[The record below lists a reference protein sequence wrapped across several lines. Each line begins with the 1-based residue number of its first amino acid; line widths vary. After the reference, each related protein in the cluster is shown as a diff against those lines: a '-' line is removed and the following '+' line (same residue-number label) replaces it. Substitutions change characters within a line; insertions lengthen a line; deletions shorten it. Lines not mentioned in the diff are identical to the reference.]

1 MKKTLKMMWGLV
13 LFLACASVQA
23 AKGPTIDSVEN
34 KDNDLVYVTATKGD
48 FNISYYLMGTSISNA
63 IKYVSS
69 STNAYLSM
77 PNGTFTVWAVDTNGN
92 TSTGY
97 TFTKESGSCNMTGV
111 SNATGTGTID
121 MCGIMSSTGLYS
133 NLTENVDLVTCA
145 SGYYLHTIQTE
156 PISTTCR
163 LSSLD
168 FTPYGLQKRLCK
180 NTYNYRCVKNNNN
193 NVINASSYLAS
204 LTLSTGAY
212 TSSFDPDKYDISFA
226 NGVKFA
232 RDKFEYEANVP
243 SSTSIITV
251 FGKLLDEDASFVDG
265 YEPRTVYL
273 NYGEN
278 TVQVKVKGFVNKTEM
293 VSTYTIKVNRA
304 KPSGTG
310 GSTSNKSNVN
320 TLSDISISSGTLSP
334 KFNSNTNVY
343 NVEVEN
349 DVDILTVGATLSDSK
364 ANFVGSY
371 GPRNVHLNEGENNV
385 YLKVRSEAG
394 SVRVYRLIVTRK
406 KATNVEPEPTPD
418 PTPTPDPEPE
428 PTPDKSQALLS
439 SLKLSEGRIDFESN
453 VFDYNVSVPNDVTN
467 VIATVELQNETD
479 KVEIKGGE
487 SLEVGANELTV
498 TVTSSDNTVTN
509 VYTIYI
515 IRKEGDVGDN
525 SLLKSLVISG
535 HAINFNPNINE
546 YNITIKKNETDVGIE
561 CVPED
566 TNASITIEGNANLT
580 TGSQIKIR
588 VTAENG
594 NYTDYLVNVTGYQKK
609 SNIIGTIFIV
619 LLVILAVAYAI
630 LRALGYKIY
639 FNLQGIK
646 NFFSNLFNSIFTRK

>member
-1 MKKTLKMMWGLV
+1 MKKTFKMLWGLV
-13 LFLACASVQA
+13 LFLLCLEVEA

-34 KDNDLVYVTATKGD
+34 KDNDLIYVQATKGD

-77 PNGTFTVWAVDTNGN
+77 PNGTYTIWAVDTNGN
-92 TSTGY
+92 TSAGY
-97 TFTKESGSCNMTGV
+97 TITKDDGSCNMDGLSNVTG
-111 SNATGTGTID
+111 SGTID

-133 NLTENVDLVTCA
+133 NLTEGKTLVTCA
-145 SGYYLHTIQTE
+145 PGYYLHTIQTE

-180 NTYNYRCVKNNNN
+180 NTYNYRCEKNTGNI
-193 NVINASSYLAS
+193 VLNASSYLNS
-204 LTLSTGAY
+204 LSLSRGSISPAFDKTKFDY
-212 TSSFDPDKYDISFA
+212 TATVS
-226 NGVKFA
+226 
-232 RDKFEYEANVP
+232 
-243 SSTSIITV
+243 SSTSVVTV
-251 FGKLLDEDASFVDG
+251 YASLLDSDASFVDG
-265 YEPRTVYL
+265 YEPRTVNL

-278 TVQVKVKGFVNKTEM
+278 TIQIKVKGFALQEATE
-293 VSTYTIKVNRA
+293 STYTIKITRT
-304 KPSGTG
+304 KSSGTG
-310 GSTSNKSNVN
+310 GATVSKSSVN
-320 TLSDISISSGTLSP
+320 TLSNITLSNGTLSP

-349 DVDILTVGATLSDSK
+349 NVDVLTVGATLTDNKSS
-364 ANFVGSY
+364 FVNSY

-385 YLKVRSEAG
+385 YLKVKSEAG
-394 SVRVYRLIVTRK
+394 SVRVYRLIITRK
-406 KATNVEPEPTPD
+406 KANNVEPEPTP
-418 PTPTPDPEPE
+418 TPTPDPTPA
-428 PTPDKSQALLS
+428 PTPEVSKALLS
-439 SLKLSEGRIDFESN
+439 SLKLSEGKIDFESN
-453 VFDYNVSVPNDVTN
+453 VFDYNVTVGYDVTN
-467 VIATVELQNETD
+467 VVATVELENDTD
-479 KVEIKGGE
+479 TVDIKGGE
-487 SLEVGANELTV
+487 SLEVGANELTI
-498 TVTSSDNTVTN
+498 TVTSSDGSVSN

-515 IRKEGDVGDN
+515 IKKEADTDISGN
-525 SLLKSLVISG
+525 SLLKSLVING
-535 HAINFNPNINE
+535 HAINFDPNVNE

-561 CVPED
+561 CVPD
-566 TNASITIEGNANLT
+566 DSNASVTIEGNANLT

-594 NYTDYLVNVTGYQKK
+594 NYTDYLINVTGYQKK

-619 LLVILAVAYAI
+619 LLVILAIAYAI

-646 NFFSNLFNSIFTRK
+646 NFFSNLFNGIFTRK

>member
-1 MKKTLKMMWGLV
+1 MKKTFKMLWGLV
-13 LFLACASVQA
+13 LFLLCVEVEA

-34 KDNDLVYVTATKGD
+34 KDNDLIYVQATKGD

-77 PNGTFTVWAVDTNGN
+77 PNGTYTIWAVDTNGN
-92 TSTGY
+92 TSAGY
-97 TFTKESGSCNMTGV
+97 TITKDDGSCNMDGLSNVTG
-111 SNATGTGTID
+111 SGTID

-133 NLTENVDLVTCA
+133 NLTEGKTLVTCA
-145 SGYYLHTIQTE
+145 PGYYLHTIQTE

-180 NTYNYRCVKNNNN
+180 NTYNYRCEKNTGNI
-193 NVINASSYLAS
+193 VLNASSYLNS
-204 LTLSTGAY
+204 LSLSRGSISPAFDKTKFDY
-212 TSSFDPDKYDISFA
+212 TATVS
-226 NGVKFA
+226 
-232 RDKFEYEANVP
+232 
-243 SSTSIITV
+243 SSTSVVTV
-251 FGKLLDEDASFVDG
+251 YASLLDSDASFVDG
-265 YEPRTVYL
+265 YEPRTVNL

-278 TVQVKVKGFVNKTEM
+278 TIQIKVKGFALQEATE
-293 VSTYTIKVNRA
+293 STYTIKITRT
-304 KPSGTG
+304 KSSGTG
-310 GSTSNKSNVN
+310 GATVSKSSVN
-320 TLSDISISSGTLSP
+320 TLSNITLSNGSLSP

-349 DVDILTVGATLSDSK
+349 DVDVLTVGATLTDNKSS
-364 ANFVGSY
+364 FVNSY

-385 YLKVRSEAG
+385 YLKVKSEAG
-394 SVRVYRLIVTRK
+394 SVRVYRLIITRK
-406 KATNVEPEPTPD
+406 KANNVEPEPTP
-418 PTPTPDPEPE
+418 TPTPDPTPE
-428 PTPDKSQALLS
+428 PTPEVSKALLS
-439 SLKLSEGRIDFESN
+439 SLKLSEGKIDFESN
-453 VFDYNVSVPNDVTN
+453 VFDYNVTVGYDITN
-467 VIATVELQNETD
+467 VVATVELENDTD
-479 KVEIKGGE
+479 TVDIKGGE
-487 SLEVGANELTV
+487 SLEVGANELTI
-498 TVTSSDNTVTN
+498 TVTSSDGSVSN

-515 IRKEGDVGDN
+515 IKKEADTDISGN
-525 SLLKSLVISG
+525 SLLKSLVING
-535 HAINFNPNINE
+535 HAINFDPNVNE

-561 CVPED
+561 CVPD
-566 TNASITIEGNANLT
+566 DSNASVTIEGNANLT

-594 NYTDYLVNVTGYQKK
+594 NYTDYLINVTGYQKK

-619 LLVILAVAYAI
+619 LLVILAIAYAI

-646 NFFSNLFNSIFTRK
+646 NFFSNLFNGIFTRK

>member
-1 MKKTLKMMWGLV
+1 MVSLNYEQGRNCKMKKTFKMLWGLV
-13 LFLACASVQA
+13 LFLLCVEVEA

-34 KDNDLVYVTATKGD
+34 KDNDLIYVQATKGD
-48 FNISYYLMGTSISNA
+48 YNISYYLMGTSISNA

-77 PNGTFTVWAVDTNGN
+77 PNGTYTIWTVDTNGN
-92 TSTGY
+92 TSAGY
-97 TFTKESGSCNMTGV
+97 TITKDDGSCKMDGLSNVTG
-111 SNATGTGTID
+111 SGTID

-133 NLTENVDLVTCA
+133 NLTEGKTLVTCA
-145 SGYYLHTIQTE
+145 PGYYLHTIQTE

-180 NTYNYRCVKNNNN
+180 NTYNYRCEKNTGNT
-193 NVINASSYLAS
+193 VLNASSYLNS
-204 LTLSTGAY
+204 LSLSRGSISPAFDKTKFDY
-212 TSSFDPDKYDISFA
+212 TATVS
-226 NGVKFA
+226 
-232 RDKFEYEANVP
+232 
-243 SSTSIITV
+243 SSTSVVTV
-251 FGKLLDEDASFVDG
+251 YASLLDSDASFVDG
-265 YEPRTVYL
+265 YEPRTVNL

-278 TVQVKVKGFVNKTEM
+278 TIQIKVKGFALQEATE
-293 VSTYTIKVNRA
+293 STYTIKITRT

-310 GSTSNKSNVN
+310 GATVSKSSVN
-320 TLSDISISSGTLSP
+320 TLSNITLSNGTLSP

-349 DVDILTVGATLSDSK
+349 DVDVLTVGATLTDNKSS
-364 ANFVGSY
+364 FVNSY
-371 GPRNVHLNEGENNV
+371 GPRNVHLNEGENNI
-385 YLKVRSEAG
+385 YLKVKSEAG
-394 SVRVYRLIVTRK
+394 SVRVYRLIITRK
-406 KATNVEPEPTPD
+406 KANNVEPAPEPTPTPD
-418 PTPTPDPEPE
+418 PTPE
-428 PTPDKSQALLS
+428 PTPEVSKALLS
-439 SLKLSEGRIDFESN
+439 SLKLSEGKIDFESN
-453 VFDYNVSVPNDVTN
+453 VFDYNVTVGYDVTN
-467 VIATVELQNETD
+467 VVATVELENDTD
-479 KVEIKGGE
+479 TVDIKGGE
-487 SLEVGANELTV
+487 SLEVGANELTI
-498 TVTSSDNTVTN
+498 TVTSSDGSVSN

-515 IRKEGDVGDN
+515 IKKEADTDISGN

-535 HAINFNPNINE
+535 HAINFDANVNE

-561 CVPED
+561 CVPD
-566 TNASITIEGNANLT
+566 DSNASVTIEGNANLT

-594 NYTDYLVNVTGYQKK
+594 NYTDYLINVTGYQKK

-619 LLVILAVAYAI
+619 LLVILAIAYAI

-646 NFFSNLFNSIFTRK
+646 NFFSNLFNGIFTRK

>member
-1 MKKTLKMMWGLV
+1 MKKTFKMLWGLV
-13 LFLACASVQA
+13 LFLLCVEVEA

-34 KDNDLVYVTATKGD
+34 KDNDLIYVQATKGD

-77 PNGTFTVWAVDTNGN
+77 PNGTYTIWAVDTNGN
-92 TSTGY
+92 TSAGY
-97 TFTKESGSCNMTGV
+97 TITKDDGSCNMDGLSNVTG
-111 SNATGTGTID
+111 SGTID

-133 NLTENVDLVTCA
+133 NLTEGKTLVTCA
-145 SGYYLHTIQTE
+145 PGYYLHTIQTE

-180 NTYNYRCVKNNNN
+180 NTYNYRCEKNTGNI
-193 NVINASSYLAS
+193 VLNASSYLNS
-204 LTLSTGAY
+204 LSLSRGSISPAFDKTKFDY
-212 TSSFDPDKYDISFA
+212 TATVS
-226 NGVKFA
+226 
-232 RDKFEYEANVP
+232 
-243 SSTSIITV
+243 SSTSVVTV
-251 FGKLLDEDASFVDG
+251 YASLLDSDASFVDG
-265 YEPRTVYL
+265 YEPRTVNL

-278 TVQVKVKGFVNKTEM
+278 TIQIKVKGFVLQEATE
-293 VSTYTIKVNRA
+293 STYTIKITRT

-310 GSTSNKSNVN
+310 GATVSKSSVN
-320 TLSDISISSGTLSP
+320 TLSNITLSNGTLSP

-349 DVDILTVGATLSDSK
+349 DVDVLTVGATLTDNKSS
-364 ANFVGSY
+364 FVNSY
-371 GPRNVHLNEGENNV
+371 GPRNVHLNEGENNI
-385 YLKVRSEAG
+385 YLKVKSEAG
-394 SVRVYRLIVTRK
+394 SVRVYRLIITRK
-406 KATNVEPEPTPD
+406 KANNVEPEPTP
-418 PTPTPDPEPE
+418 TPTPDPTPE
-428 PTPDKSQALLS
+428 PTPEVSKALLS
-439 SLKLSEGRIDFESN
+439 SLKLSEGKIDFESN
-453 VFDYNVSVPNDVTN
+453 VFDYNVTVGYDVTN
-467 VIATVELQNETD
+467 VVATVELENDTD
-479 KVEIKGGE
+479 TVDIKGGE
-487 SLEVGANELTV
+487 SLEVGANELTI
-498 TVTSSDNTVTN
+498 TVTSSDGSVSN

-515 IRKEGDVGDN
+515 IKKEADTDISGN
-525 SLLKSLVISG
+525 SLLKSLVING
-535 HAINFNPNINE
+535 HAINFDPNVNE

-561 CVPED
+561 CVPD
-566 TNASITIEGNANLT
+566 DSNASVTIEGNANLT

-594 NYTDYLVNVTGYQKK
+594 NYTDYLINVTGYQKK

-619 LLVILAVAYAI
+619 LLVILAIAYAI

-646 NFFSNLFNSIFTRK
+646 NFFSNLFNGIFTRK

>member
-1 MKKTLKMMWGLV
+1 MKKTFKMLWGLV
-13 LFLACASVQA
+13 LFLLCVEVEA

-34 KDNDLVYVTATKGD
+34 KDNDLIYVQATKGD

-77 PNGTFTVWAVDTNGN
+77 PNGTYTIWAVDTNGN
-92 TSTGY
+92 TSAGY
-97 TFTKESGSCNMTGV
+97 TITKDDGSCNMDGLSNVTG
-111 SNATGTGTID
+111 SGTID

-133 NLTENVDLVTCA
+133 NLTEGKTLVTCA
-145 SGYYLHTIQTE
+145 PGYYLHTIQTE

-180 NTYNYRCVKNNNN
+180 NTYNYRCEKNTGNI
-193 NVINASSYLAS
+193 VLNASSYLNS
-204 LTLSTGAY
+204 LSLSRGSISPAFDKTKFDY
-212 TSSFDPDKYDISFA
+212 TATVS
-226 NGVKFA
+226 
-232 RDKFEYEANVP
+232 
-243 SSTSIITV
+243 SSTSVVTV
-251 FGKLLDEDASFVDG
+251 YASLLDSDASFVDG
-265 YEPRTVYL
+265 YEPRTVNL

-278 TVQVKVKGFVNKTEM
+278 TIQIKVKGFALQEATE
-293 VSTYTIKVNRA
+293 STYTIKITRT
-304 KPSGTG
+304 KSSGTG
-310 GSTSNKSNVN
+310 GATVSKSSVN
-320 TLSDISISSGTLSP
+320 TLSNITLSNGTLSP

-349 DVDILTVGATLSDSK
+349 NVDVLTVGATLTDNKSS
-364 ANFVGSY
+364 FVNSY

-385 YLKVRSEAG
+385 YLKVKSEAG
-394 SVRVYRLIVTRK
+394 SVRVYRLIITRK
-406 KATNVEPEPTPD
+406 KANNVEPAPEPNPTPD
-418 PTPTPDPEPE
+418 PTPE
-428 PTPDKSQALLS
+428 PTPEVSKALLS
-439 SLKLSEGRIDFESN
+439 SLKLSEGKIDFESN
-453 VFDYNVSVPNDVTN
+453 VFDYNVTVGYDVTN
-467 VIATVELQNETD
+467 VVATVELENDTD
-479 KVEIKGGE
+479 TVDIKGGE
-487 SLEVGANELTV
+487 SLEVGANELTI
-498 TVTSSDNTVTN
+498 TVTSSDGSVSN

-515 IRKEGDVGDN
+515 IKKEADTDISGN
-525 SLLKSLVISG
+525 SLLKSLVING
-535 HAINFNPNINE
+535 HAINFDPNVNE

-561 CVPED
+561 CVPD
-566 TNASITIEGNANLT
+566 DSNASVTIEGNANLT

-594 NYTDYLVNVTGYQKK
+594 NYTDYLINVTGYQKK

-619 LLVILAVAYAI
+619 LLVILAIAYAI

-646 NFFSNLFNSIFTRK
+646 NFFSNLFNGIFTRK

>member
-1 MKKTLKMMWGLV
+1 MVSLNYEQGSNCKMKKTFKMLWGLV
-13 LFLACASVQA
+13 LFLLCVEVEA

-34 KDNDLVYVTATKGD
+34 KDNDLIYVQATKGD

-77 PNGTFTVWAVDTNGN
+77 PNGTYTIWAVDTNGN
-92 TSTGY
+92 TSAGY
-97 TFTKESGSCNMTGV
+97 TITKDDGSCNMDGLSNVTG
-111 SNATGTGTID
+111 SGTID

-133 NLTENVDLVTCA
+133 NLTEGKTLVTCA
-145 SGYYLHTIQTE
+145 PGYYLHTIQTE

-180 NTYNYRCVKNNNN
+180 NTYNYRCEKNTGNI
-193 NVINASSYLAS
+193 VLNASSYLNS
-204 LTLSTGAY
+204 LSLSRGSISPAFDKTKFDY
-212 TSSFDPDKYDISFA
+212 TATVS
-226 NGVKFA
+226 
-232 RDKFEYEANVP
+232 
-243 SSTSIITV
+243 SSTSVVTV
-251 FGKLLDEDASFVDG
+251 YASLLDSDASFVDG
-265 YEPRTVYL
+265 YEPRTVNL

-278 TVQVKVKGFVNKTEM
+278 TIQIKVKGFVLQEATE
-293 VSTYTIKVNRA
+293 STYTIKITRT

-310 GSTSNKSNVN
+310 GATVSKSSVN
-320 TLSDISISSGTLSP
+320 TLSNITLSNGTLSP

-349 DVDILTVGATLSDSK
+349 DVDVLTVGATLTDNKSS
-364 ANFVGSY
+364 FVNSY

-385 YLKVRSEAG
+385 YLKVKSEAG
-394 SVRVYRLIVTRK
+394 SVRVYRLIITRK
-406 KATNVEPEPTPD
+406 KANNVEPAPEPNPTPD
-418 PTPTPDPEPE
+418 PTPE
-428 PTPDKSQALLS
+428 PTPEVSKALLS
-439 SLKLSEGRIDFESN
+439 SLKLSEGKIDFESN
-453 VFDYNVSVPNDVTN
+453 VFDYNVTVGYDVTN
-467 VIATVELQNETD
+467 VVATVELENDTD
-479 KVEIKGGE
+479 TVDIKGGE
-487 SLEVGANELTV
+487 SLEVGANELTI
-498 TVTSSDNTVTN
+498 TVTSSDGSVSN

-515 IRKEGDVGDN
+515 IKKEADTDISGN
-525 SLLKSLVISG
+525 SLLKSLVING
-535 HAINFNPNINE
+535 HAINFDPNVNE

-561 CVPED
+561 CVPD
-566 TNASITIEGNANLT
+566 DSNASVTIEGNANLT

-594 NYTDYLVNVTGYQKK
+594 NYTDYLINVTGYQKK

-646 NFFSNLFNSIFTRK
+646 NFFSNLFNGIFTRK

>member
-1 MKKTLKMMWGLV
+1 MKKTFKMLWGLV
-13 LFLACASVQA
+13 LFLLCVEVEA

-34 KDNDLVYVTATKGD
+34 KDNDLIYVQATKGD

-77 PNGTFTVWAVDTNGN
+77 PNGTYTIWAVDTNGN
-92 TSTGY
+92 TSAGY
-97 TFTKESGSCNMTGV
+97 TITKDDGSCNMDGLSNVTG
-111 SNATGTGTID
+111 SGTID

-133 NLTENVDLVTCA
+133 NLTEGKTLVTCA
-145 SGYYLHTIQTE
+145 PGYYLHTIQTE

-180 NTYNYRCVKNNNN
+180 NTYNYRCEKNTGNI
-193 NVINASSYLAS
+193 VLNASSYLNS
-204 LTLSTGAY
+204 LSLSRGSISPAFDKTKFDY
-212 TSSFDPDKYDISFA
+212 TATVS
-226 NGVKFA
+226 
-232 RDKFEYEANVP
+232 
-243 SSTSIITV
+243 SSTSVVTV
-251 FGKLLDEDASFVDG
+251 YASLLDSDASFVDG
-265 YEPRTVYL
+265 YEPRTVNL

-278 TVQVKVKGFVNKTEM
+278 TIQIKVKGFALQEATE
-293 VSTYTIKVNRA
+293 STYTIKITRT
-304 KPSGTG
+304 KSSGTG
-310 GSTSNKSNVN
+310 GATVSKSSVN
-320 TLSDISISSGTLSP
+320 TLSNITLSNGTLSP

-349 DVDILTVGATLSDSK
+349 DIDVLTVGATLTDNKSS
-364 ANFVGSY
+364 FVNSY

-385 YLKVRSEAG
+385 YLKVKSEAG
-394 SVRVYRLIVTRK
+394 SVRVYRLIITRK
-406 KATNVEPEPTPD
+406 KANNVEPEPTP
-418 PTPTPDPEPE
+418 TPTPDPTPE
-428 PTPDKSQALLS
+428 PTPEVSKALLS
-439 SLKLSEGRIDFESN
+439 SLKLSEGKIDFESN
-453 VFDYNVSVPNDVTN
+453 VFDYNVTVGYDVTN
-467 VIATVELQNETD
+467 VVATVELENDTD
-479 KVEIKGGE
+479 TVDIKGGE
-487 SLEVGANELTV
+487 SLEVGANELTI
-498 TVTSSDNTVTN
+498 TVTSSDGSVSN

-515 IRKEGDVGDN
+515 IKKEADTDISGN
-525 SLLKSLVISG
+525 SLLKSLVING
-535 HAINFNPNINE
+535 HAINFDPNVNE

-561 CVPED
+561 CVPD
-566 TNASITIEGNANLT
+566 DSNASVTIEGNANLT

-594 NYTDYLVNVTGYQKK
+594 NYTDYLINVTGYQKK

-619 LLVILAVAYAI
+619 LLVILAIAYAI

-646 NFFSNLFNSIFTRK
+646 NFFSNLFNGIFTRK

>member
-1 MKKTLKMMWGLV
+1 MKKTFKMLWGLV
-13 LFLACASVQA
+13 LFLLCVEVEA

-34 KDNDLVYVTATKGD
+34 KDNDLIYVQATKGD

-77 PNGTFTVWAVDTNGN
+77 PNGTYTIWAVDTNGN
-92 TSTGY
+92 TSAGY
-97 TFTKESGSCNMTGV
+97 TITKDDGSCNMDGLSNVTG
-111 SNATGTGTID
+111 SGTID

-133 NLTENVDLVTCA
+133 NLTEGKTLVTCA
-145 SGYYLHTIQTE
+145 PGYYLHTIQTE

-180 NTYNYRCVKNNNN
+180 NTYNYRCEKNTGNI
-193 NVINASSYLAS
+193 VLNASSYLNS
-204 LTLSTGAY
+204 LSLSRGSISPAFDKTKFDY
-212 TSSFDPDKYDISFA
+212 TATVS
-226 NGVKFA
+226 
-232 RDKFEYEANVP
+232 
-243 SSTSIITV
+243 SSTSVVTV
-251 FGKLLDEDASFVDG
+251 YASLLDSDASFVDG
-265 YEPRTVYL
+265 YEPRTVNL

-278 TVQVKVKGFVNKTEM
+278 TIQIKVKGFALQEATE
-293 VSTYTIKVNRA
+293 STYTIKITRT
-304 KPSGTG
+304 KSSGTG
-310 GSTSNKSNVN
+310 GATVSKSSVN
-320 TLSDISISSGTLSP
+320 TLSNITLSNGSLSP

-349 DVDILTVGATLSDSK
+349 DVDVLTVGATLTDNKSS
-364 ANFVGSY
+364 FVNSY

-385 YLKVRSEAG
+385 YLKVKSEAG
-394 SVRVYRLIVTRK
+394 SVRVYRLIITRK
-406 KATNVEPEPTPD
+406 KANNVEPEPTPT
-418 PTPTPDPEPE
+418 PTPTPDPTPE
-428 PTPDKSQALLS
+428 PTPEVSKALLS
-439 SLKLSEGRIDFESN
+439 SLKLSEGKIDFESN
-453 VFDYNVSVPNDVTN
+453 VFDYNVTVGYDVTN
-467 VIATVELQNETD
+467 VVATVELENDTD
-479 KVEIKGGE
+479 TVDIKGGE
-487 SLEVGANELTV
+487 SLEVGANELTI
-498 TVTSSDNTVTN
+498 TVTSSDGSVSN

-515 IRKEGDVGDN
+515 IKKEADTDISGN
-525 SLLKSLVISG
+525 SLLKSLVING
-535 HAINFNPNINE
+535 HAINFDPNVNE

-561 CVPED
+561 CVPD
-566 TNASITIEGNANLT
+566 DSNASVTIEGNANLT

-588 VTAENG
+588 VTAVNG
-594 NYTDYLVNVTGYQKK
+594 NYTDYLINVTGYQKK

-646 NFFSNLFNSIFTRK
+646 NFFSNLFNGIFTRK

>member
-1 MKKTLKMMWGLV
+1 MKKTFKMLWGLV
-13 LFLACASVQA
+13 LFLLCLEVEA

-34 KDNDLVYVTATKGD
+34 KDNDLIYVQATKGD

-77 PNGTFTVWAVDTNGN
+77 PNGTYTIWAVDTNGN
-92 TSTGY
+92 TSAGY
-97 TFTKESGSCNMTGV
+97 TITKDDGSCNMDGLSNVTG
-111 SNATGTGTID
+111 SGTID

-133 NLTENVDLVTCA
+133 NLTEGKTLVTCA
-145 SGYYLHTIQTE
+145 PGYYLHTIQTE

-180 NTYNYRCVKNNNN
+180 NTYNYRCEKNTGNI
-193 NVINASSYLAS
+193 VLNASSYLNS
-204 LTLSTGAY
+204 LSLSRGSISPAFDKTKFDY
-212 TSSFDPDKYDISFA
+212 TATVS
-226 NGVKFA
+226 
-232 RDKFEYEANVP
+232 
-243 SSTSIITV
+243 SSTSVVTV
-251 FGKLLDEDASFVDG
+251 YASLLDSDASFVDG
-265 YEPRTVYL
+265 YEPRTVNL

-278 TVQVKVKGFVNKTEM
+278 TIQIKVKGFALQEATE
-293 VSTYTIKVNRA
+293 STYTIKITRT
-304 KPSGTG
+304 KSSGTG
-310 GSTSNKSNVN
+310 GATVSKSSVN
-320 TLSDISISSGTLSP
+320 TLSNITLSNGTLSP

-349 DVDILTVGATLSDSK
+349 DVDVLTVGATLTDNKS
-364 ANFVGSY
+364 NFVNSY
-371 GPRNVHLNEGENNV
+371 GPRNVHLNEGENNI
-385 YLKVRSEAG
+385 YLKVKSEAG

-406 KATNVEPEPTPD
+406 KANNVEPEPTP
-418 PTPTPDPEPE
+418 TPTPDPTPE
-428 PTPDKSQALLS
+428 PTPEVSKALLS
-439 SLKLSEGRIDFESN
+439 SLKLSEGKIDFESN
-453 VFDYNVSVPNDVTN
+453 VFDYNVTVGYDVTN
-467 VIATVELQNETD
+467 VVATVELENDTD
-479 KVEIKGGE
+479 TVDIKGGE
-487 SLEVGANELTV
+487 SLEVGANELTI
-498 TVTSSDNTVTN
+498 TVTSSDGSVSN

-515 IRKEGDVGDN
+515 IKKEADTDISGN
-525 SLLKSLVISG
+525 SLLKSLVING
-535 HAINFNPNINE
+535 HAINFDPNVNE

-561 CVPED
+561 CVPD
-566 TNASITIEGNANLT
+566 DSNASVTIEGNANLT

-594 NYTDYLVNVTGYQKK
+594 NYTDYLINVTGYQKK

-619 LLVILAVAYAI
+619 LLVILAIAYAI

-646 NFFSNLFNSIFTRK
+646 NFFSNLFNGIFTRK

>member
-1 MKKTLKMMWGLV
+1 MKKTFKMLWGLV
-13 LFLACASVQA
+13 LFLLCVEVEA

-34 KDNDLVYVTATKGD
+34 KDNDLIYVQATKGD
-48 FNISYYLMGTSISNA
+48 YNISYYLMGTSISNA

-77 PNGTFTVWAVDTNGN
+77 PNGTYTIWAVDTNGN
-92 TSTGY
+92 TSAGY
-97 TFTKESGSCNMTGV
+97 TITKDDGSCNMDGLSNVTG
-111 SNATGTGTID
+111 SGTID

-133 NLTENVDLVTCA
+133 NLTEGKTLVTCA
-145 SGYYLHTIQTE
+145 QGYYLHTIQTE

-180 NTYNYRCVKNNNN
+180 NTYNYRCEKNTGNT
-193 NVINASSYLAS
+193 VLNASSYLNS
-204 LTLSTGAY
+204 LSLSRGSISPAFDKTKFDY
-212 TSSFDPDKYDISFA
+212 TATVS
-226 NGVKFA
+226 
-232 RDKFEYEANVP
+232 
-243 SSTSIITV
+243 SSTSVVTV
-251 FGKLLDEDASFVDG
+251 YASLLDSDASFVDG
-265 YEPRTVYL
+265 YEPRTVNL

-278 TVQVKVKGFVNKTEM
+278 TIQIKVKGFALQEATE
-293 VSTYTIKVNRA
+293 STYTIKITRT

-310 GSTSNKSNVN
+310 GATVSKSSVN
-320 TLSDISISSGTLSP
+320 TLSNITLSNGTLSP

-349 DVDILTVGATLSDSK
+349 DVDVLTVGATLTDNKSS
-364 ANFVGSY
+364 FVNSY
-371 GPRNVHLNEGENNV
+371 GPRNVHLNEGENNI
-385 YLKVRSEAG
+385 YLKVKSEAG
-394 SVRVYRLIVTRK
+394 SVRVYRLIITRK
-406 KATNVEPEPTPD
+406 KANNVEPAPEPTPTPD
-418 PTPTPDPEPE
+418 PTPE
-428 PTPDKSQALLS
+428 PTPEVSKALLS
-439 SLKLSEGRIDFESN
+439 SLKLSEGKIDFESN
-453 VFDYNVSVPNDVTN
+453 VFDYNVTVGYDVTN
-467 VIATVELQNETD
+467 VVATVELENDTD
-479 KVEIKGGE
+479 TVDIKGGE
-487 SLEVGANELTV
+487 SLEVGANELTI
-498 TVTSSDNTVTN
+498 TVTSSDGSVSN

-515 IRKEGDVGDN
+515 IKKEADTDISGN

-535 HAINFNPNINE
+535 HAINFDANVNE

-561 CVPED
+561 CVPD
-566 TNASITIEGNANLT
+566 DSNASVTIEGNANLT

-594 NYTDYLVNVTGYQKK
+594 NYTDYLINVTGYQKK

-619 LLVILAVAYAI
+619 LLVILAIAYAI

-646 NFFSNLFNSIFTRK
+646 NFFSNLFNGIFTRK

>member
-1 MKKTLKMMWGLV
+1 MKKTFKMLWGLV
-13 LFLACASVQA
+13 LFLLCVEVEA

-34 KDNDLVYVTATKGD
+34 KDNDLIYVQATKGD

-77 PNGTFTVWAVDTNGN
+77 PNGTYTIWAVDTNGN
-92 TSTGY
+92 TSAGY
-97 TFTKESGSCNMTGV
+97 TITKDDGSCNMDGLSNVTG
-111 SNATGTGTID
+111 SGTID

-133 NLTENVDLVTCA
+133 NLTEGKTLVTCA
-145 SGYYLHTIQTE
+145 PGYYLHTIQTE

-180 NTYNYRCVKNNNN
+180 NTYNYRCEKNTGNI
-193 NVINASSYLAS
+193 VLNASSYLNS
-204 LTLSTGAY
+204 LSLSRGSISPAFDKTKFDY
-212 TSSFDPDKYDISFA
+212 TATVS
-226 NGVKFA
+226 
-232 RDKFEYEANVP
+232 
-243 SSTSIITV
+243 SSTSVVTV
-251 FGKLLDEDASFVDG
+251 YASLLDSDASFVDG
-265 YEPRTVYL
+265 YEPRTVNL

-278 TVQVKVKGFVNKTEM
+278 TIQIKVKGFALQEATE
-293 VSTYTIKVNRA
+293 STYTIKITRT
-304 KPSGTG
+304 KSSGTG
-310 GSTSNKSNVN
+310 GATVSKSSVN
-320 TLSDISISSGTLSP
+320 TLSNITLSNGSLSP

-349 DVDILTVGATLSDSK
+349 DVDVLTVGATLTDNKSS
-364 ANFVGSY
+364 FVNSY

-385 YLKVRSEAG
+385 YLKVKSEAG
-394 SVRVYRLIVTRK
+394 SVRVYRLIITRK
-406 KATNVEPEPTPD
+406 KANNVEPEPTP
-418 PTPTPDPEPE
+418 TPTPDPTPE
-428 PTPDKSQALLS
+428 PTPEVSKALLS
-439 SLKLSEGRIDFESN
+439 SLKLSEGKIDFESN
-453 VFDYNVSVPNDVTN
+453 VFDYNVTVGYDVTN
-467 VIATVELQNETD
+467 VVATVELENDTD
-479 KVEIKGGE
+479 TVDIKGGE
-487 SLEVGANELTV
+487 SLEVGANELTI
-498 TVTSSDNTVTN
+498 TVTSSDGSVSN

-515 IRKEGDVGDN
+515 IKKEADTDISGN
-525 SLLKSLVISG
+525 SLLKSLVING
-535 HAINFNPNINE
+535 HAINFDPNVNE

-561 CVPED
+561 CVPD
-566 TNASITIEGNANLT
+566 DSNASVTIEGNANLT

-594 NYTDYLVNVTGYQKK
+594 NYTDYLINVTGYQKK

-619 LLVILAVAYAI
+619 LLVILAIAYAI

-646 NFFSNLFNSIFTRK
+646 NFFSNLFNGIFTRK

>member
-1 MKKTLKMMWGLV
+1 MKKTFKMLWGLV
-13 LFLACASVQA
+13 LFLLCVEVEA

-34 KDNDLVYVTATKGD
+34 KDNDLIYVQATKGD
-48 FNISYYLMGTSISNA
+48 YNISYYLMGTSISNA

-77 PNGTFTVWAVDTNGN
+77 PNGTYTIWAVDTNGN
-92 TSTGY
+92 TSAGY
-97 TFTKESGSCNMTGV
+97 TITKDDGSCNMDGLSNVTG
-111 SNATGTGTID
+111 SGTID

-133 NLTENVDLVTCA
+133 NLTEGKTLVTCA
-145 SGYYLHTIQTE
+145 PGYYLHTIQTE

-180 NTYNYRCVKNNNN
+180 NTYNYRCEKNTGNT
-193 NVINASSYLAS
+193 VLNASSYLNS
-204 LTLSTGAY
+204 LSLSRGSISPAFDKTKFDY
-212 TSSFDPDKYDISFA
+212 TATVS
-226 NGVKFA
+226 
-232 RDKFEYEANVP
+232 
-243 SSTSIITV
+243 SSTSVVTV
-251 FGKLLDEDASFVDG
+251 YASLLDSDASFVDG
-265 YEPRTVYL
+265 YEPRTVNL

-278 TVQVKVKGFVNKTEM
+278 TIQIKVKGFALQEATE
-293 VSTYTIKVNRA
+293 STYTIKITRT

-310 GSTSNKSNVN
+310 GATVSKSSVN
-320 TLSDISISSGTLSP
+320 TLSNITLSNGNLSP

-349 DVDILTVGATLSDSK
+349 DFDVLTVGATLTDNKSS
-364 ANFVGSY
+364 FVNSY
-371 GPRNVHLNEGENNV
+371 GPRNVHLNEGENNI
-385 YLKVRSEAG
+385 YLKVKSEAG
-394 SVRVYRLIVTRK
+394 SVRVYRLIITRK
-406 KATNVEPEPTPD
+406 KANNVEPAPEPTPTPD
-418 PTPTPDPEPE
+418 PTPE
-428 PTPDKSQALLS
+428 PTPEVSKALLS
-439 SLKLSEGRIDFESN
+439 SLKLSEGKIDFESN
-453 VFDYNVSVPNDVTN
+453 VFDYNVTVGYDVTN
-467 VIATVELQNETD
+467 VVATVELENDTD
-479 KVEIKGGE
+479 TVDIKGGE
-487 SLEVGANELTV
+487 SLEVGANELTI
-498 TVTSSDNTVTN
+498 TVTSSDGSVSN

-515 IRKEGDVGDN
+515 IKKEADTDISGN

-535 HAINFNPNINE
+535 HAINFDANVNE

-561 CVPED
+561 CVPD
-566 TNASITIEGNANLT
+566 DSNASVTIEGNANLT

-594 NYTDYLVNVTGYQKK
+594 NYTDYLINVTGYQKK

-619 LLVILAVAYAI
+619 LLVILAIAYAI

-646 NFFSNLFNSIFTRK
+646 NFFSNLFNGIFTRK

>member
-1 MKKTLKMMWGLV
+1 MKKTFKMLWGLV
-13 LFLACASVQA
+13 LFLLCVEVED

-34 KDNDLVYVTATKGD
+34 KDNDLIYVQATKGD
-48 FNISYYLMGTSISNA
+48 YNISYYLMGTSISNA

-77 PNGTFTVWAVDTNGN
+77 PNGTYTIWSVDTNGN
-92 TSTGY
+92 TSAGY
-97 TFTKESGSCNMTGV
+97 TITKDDGSCNMDGLSNVTG
-111 SNATGTGTID
+111 SGTID

-133 NLTENVDLVTCA
+133 NLTEGKTLVTCA
-145 SGYYLHTIQTE
+145 PGYYLHTIQTE

-180 NTYNYRCVKNNNN
+180 NTYNYRCEKNTGNT
-193 NVINASSYLAS
+193 VLNASSYLNS
-204 LTLSTGAY
+204 LSLSRGSISPAFDKTKFDY
-212 TSSFDPDKYDISFA
+212 TATVS
-226 NGVKFA
+226 
-232 RDKFEYEANVP
+232 
-243 SSTSIITV
+243 SSTSVVTV
-251 FGKLLDEDASFVDG
+251 YASLLDSDASFVDG
-265 YEPRTVYL
+265 YEPRTVNL

-278 TVQVKVKGFVNKTEM
+278 TIQIKVKGFALQEATE
-293 VSTYTIKVNRA
+293 STYTIKITRT

-310 GSTSNKSNVN
+310 GATVSKSSVN
-320 TLSDISISSGTLSP
+320 TLSNITLSNGTLSP

-349 DVDILTVGATLSDSK
+349 DVDVLTVGATLTDNKSS
-364 ANFVGSY
+364 FVNSY
-371 GPRNVHLNEGENNV
+371 GPRNVHLNEGENNI
-385 YLKVRSEAG
+385 YLKVKSEAG
-394 SVRVYRLIVTRK
+394 SVRVYRLIITRK
-406 KATNVEPEPTPD
+406 KANNVEPAPEPTPTPD
-418 PTPTPDPEPE
+418 PTPE
-428 PTPDKSQALLS
+428 PTLEVSKALLS
-439 SLKLSEGRIDFESN
+439 SLKLSEGKIDFESN
-453 VFDYNVSVPNDVTN
+453 VFDYNVTVGYDVTN
-467 VIATVELQNETD
+467 VVATVELENDTD
-479 KVEIKGGE
+479 TVDIKGGE
-487 SLEVGANELTV
+487 SLEVGANELTI
-498 TVTSSDNTVTN
+498 TVTSSDGSVSN

-515 IRKEGDVGDN
+515 IKKEADTDISGN

-535 HAINFNPNINE
+535 HAINFDANVNE

-561 CVPED
+561 CVPD
-566 TNASITIEGNANLT
+566 DSNASVTIEGNANLT

-594 NYTDYLVNVTGYQKK
+594 NYTDYLINVTGYQKK

-619 LLVILAVAYAI
+619 LLVILAIAYAI

-646 NFFSNLFNSIFTRK
+646 NFFSNLFNGIFTRK

>member
-1 MKKTLKMMWGLV
+1 MKKTFKMLWGLV
-13 LFLACASVQA
+13 LFLLCVEVEA

-34 KDNDLVYVTATKGD
+34 KDNDLIYVQATKGD

-77 PNGTFTVWAVDTNGN
+77 PNGTYTIWAVDTNGN
-92 TSTGY
+92 TSAGY
-97 TFTKESGSCNMTGV
+97 TITKDDGSCNMDGLSNVTG
-111 SNATGTGTID
+111 SGTID

-133 NLTENVDLVTCA
+133 NLTEGKTLVTCA
-145 SGYYLHTIQTE
+145 PGYYLHTIQTE

-180 NTYNYRCVKNNNN
+180 NTYNYRCEKNTGNT
-193 NVINASSYLAS
+193 VLNASSYLNS
-204 LTLSTGAY
+204 LSLSRGSISPAFDKTKFDY
-212 TSSFDPDKYDISFA
+212 TATVS
-226 NGVKFA
+226 
-232 RDKFEYEANVP
+232 
-243 SSTSIITV
+243 SSTSVVTV
-251 FGKLLDEDASFVDG
+251 YASLLDSDASFVDG
-265 YEPRTVYL
+265 YEPRTVNL

-278 TVQVKVKGFVNKTEM
+278 TIQIKVKGFALQEATE
-293 VSTYTIKVNRA
+293 STYTIKITRT
-304 KPSGTG
+304 KSSGTG
-310 GSTSNKSNVN
+310 GATVSKSSVN
-320 TLSDISISSGTLSP
+320 TLSNITLSNGTLSP

-349 DVDILTVGATLSDSK
+349 DVDVLTVGATLTDNKSS
-364 ANFVGSY
+364 FVNSY

-385 YLKVRSEAG
+385 YLKVKSEAG
-394 SVRVYRLIVTRK
+394 SVRVYRLIITRK
-406 KATNVEPEPTPD
+406 KANNVEPAPEPNPTPD
-418 PTPTPDPEPE
+418 PTPE
-428 PTPDKSQALLS
+428 PTPEVSKALLS
-439 SLKLSEGRIDFESN
+439 SLKLSEGKIDFESN
-453 VFDYNVSVPNDVTN
+453 VFDYNVTVGYDVTN
-467 VIATVELQNETD
+467 VVATVELENDTD
-479 KVEIKGGE
+479 TVDIKGGE
-487 SLEVGANELTV
+487 SLEVGANELTI
-498 TVTSSDNTVTN
+498 TVTSSDGSVSN

-515 IRKEGDVGDN
+515 IKKEADTDISGN
-525 SLLKSLVISG
+525 SLLKSLVING
-535 HAINFNPNINE
+535 HAINFDPNVNE

-561 CVPED
+561 CVPD
-566 TNASITIEGNANLT
+566 DSNASVTIEGNANLT

-594 NYTDYLVNVTGYQKK
+594 NYTDYLINVTGYQKK

-619 LLVILAVAYAI
+619 LLVILAIAYAI

-646 NFFSNLFNSIFTRK
+646 NFFSNLFNGIFTRK

>member
-1 MKKTLKMMWGLV
+1 MKKTFKMLWGLV
-13 LFLACASVQA
+13 LFLLCVEVEA

-34 KDNDLVYVTATKGD
+34 KDNDLIYVQATKGD

-77 PNGTFTVWAVDTNGN
+77 PNGTYTIWAVDTNGN
-92 TSTGY
+92 TSAGY
-97 TFTKESGSCNMTGV
+97 TITKDDGSCNMDGLSNVTG
-111 SNATGTGTID
+111 SGTID

-133 NLTENVDLVTCA
+133 NLTEGKTLVTCA
-145 SGYYLHTIQTE
+145 PGYYLHTIQTE

-180 NTYNYRCVKNNNN
+180 NTYNYRCEKNTGNI
-193 NVINASSYLAS
+193 VLNASSYLNS
-204 LTLSTGAY
+204 LSLSRGSISPAFDKTKFDY
-212 TSSFDPDKYDISFA
+212 TATVS
-226 NGVKFA
+226 
-232 RDKFEYEANVP
+232 
-243 SSTSIITV
+243 SSTSVVTV
-251 FGKLLDEDASFVDG
+251 YASLLDSDASFVDG
-265 YEPRTVYL
+265 YEPRTVNL

-278 TVQVKVKGFVNKTEM
+278 TIQIKVKGFALQEATE
-293 VSTYTIKVNRA
+293 STYTIKITRT
-304 KPSGTG
+304 KSSGTG
-310 GSTSNKSNVN
+310 GATVSKSSVN
-320 TLSDISISSGTLSP
+320 TLSNITLSNGTLSP

-349 DVDILTVGATLSDSK
+349 DVDVLTVGATLTDNKSS
-364 ANFVGSY
+364 FVNSY
-371 GPRNVHLNEGENNV
+371 GPRNVHLNEGENNI
-385 YLKVRSEAG
+385 YLKVKSEAG
-394 SVRVYRLIVTRK
+394 SVRVYRLIITRK
-406 KATNVEPEPTPD
+406 KANNVEPEPTP
-418 PTPTPDPEPE
+418 TPTPDPTPE
-428 PTPDKSQALLS
+428 PTPEVSKALLS
-439 SLKLSEGRIDFESN
+439 SLKLSEGKIDFESN
-453 VFDYNVSVPNDVTN
+453 VFDYNVTVGYDVTN
-467 VIATVELQNETD
+467 VVATVELENDTD
-479 KVEIKGGE
+479 TVDIKGGE
-487 SLEVGANELTV
+487 SLEVGANELTI
-498 TVTSSDNTVTN
+498 TVTSSDGSVSN

-515 IRKEGDVGDN
+515 IKKEADTDISGN
-525 SLLKSLVISG
+525 SLLKSLVING
-535 HAINFNPNINE
+535 HAINFDPNVNE

-561 CVPED
+561 CVPD
-566 TNASITIEGNANLT
+566 DSNASVTIEGNANLT

-594 NYTDYLVNVTGYQKK
+594 NYTDYLINVTGYQKK

-646 NFFSNLFNSIFTRK
+646 NFFSNLFNGIFTRK

>member
-1 MKKTLKMMWGLV
+1 MKKTFKMLWGLV
-13 LFLACASVQA
+13 LFLLCVEVEA

-34 KDNDLVYVTATKGD
+34 KDNDLIYVQATKGD

-63 IKYVSS
+63 IKYVSN

-77 PNGTFTVWAVDTNGN
+77 PNGTYTIWAVDTNGN
-92 TSTGY
+92 TSAGY
-97 TFTKESGSCNMTGV
+97 TITKDDGSCNMDGLSNVTG
-111 SNATGTGTID
+111 SGTID

-133 NLTENVDLVTCA
+133 NLTEGKTLVTCA
-145 SGYYLHTIQTE
+145 PGYYLHTIQTE

-180 NTYNYRCVKNNNN
+180 NTYNYRCEKNTGNI
-193 NVINASSYLAS
+193 VLNASSYLNS
-204 LTLSTGAY
+204 LSLSRGSISPAFDKTKFDY
-212 TSSFDPDKYDISFA
+212 TATVS
-226 NGVKFA
+226 
-232 RDKFEYEANVP
+232 
-243 SSTSIITV
+243 SSTSVVTV
-251 FGKLLDEDASFVDG
+251 YASLLDSDASFVDG
-265 YEPRTVYL
+265 YEPRTVNL

-278 TVQVKVKGFVNKTEM
+278 TIQIKVKGFALQEATE
-293 VSTYTIKVNRA
+293 STYTIKITRT

-310 GSTSNKSNVN
+310 GATVSKSSVN
-320 TLSDISISSGTLSP
+320 TLSNITLSNGTLSP

-349 DVDILTVGATLSDSK
+349 DVDVLTVGATLTDNKSS
-364 ANFVGSY
+364 FVNSY

-385 YLKVRSEAG
+385 YLKVKSEAG
-394 SVRVYRLIVTRK
+394 SVRVYRLIITRK
-406 KATNVEPEPTPD
+406 KANNVEPEPTP
-418 PTPTPDPEPE
+418 TPTPDPTPA
-428 PTPDKSQALLS
+428 PTPEVSKALLS
-439 SLKLSEGRIDFESN
+439 SLKLSEGKIDFESN
-453 VFDYNVSVPNDVTN
+453 VFDYNVTVGYDVTN
-467 VIATVELQNETD
+467 VVATVELENDTD
-479 KVEIKGGE
+479 TVDIKGGE
-487 SLEVGANELTV
+487 SLEVGANELTI
-498 TVTSSDNTVTN
+498 TVTSSDGSVSN

-515 IRKEGDVGDN
+515 IKKEADTDISGN
-525 SLLKSLVISG
+525 SLLKSLVING
-535 HAINFNPNINE
+535 HAINFDPNVNE

-561 CVPED
+561 CVPD
-566 TNASITIEGNANLT
+566 DSNASVTIEGNANLT

-594 NYTDYLVNVTGYQKK
+594 NYTDYLINVTGYQKK

-619 LLVILAVAYAI
+619 LLVILAIAYAI

-646 NFFSNLFNSIFTRK
+646 NFFSNLFNGIFTRK

>member
-1 MKKTLKMMWGLV
+1 MKKTFKMLWGLV
-13 LFLACASVQA
+13 LFLLCVEVEA

-34 KDNDLVYVTATKGD
+34 KDNDLIYVQATKGD

-77 PNGTFTVWAVDTNGN
+77 PNGTYTIWAVDTNGN
-92 TSTGY
+92 TSAGY
-97 TFTKESGSCNMTGV
+97 TITKDDGSCNMDGLSNVTG
-111 SNATGTGTID
+111 SGTID

-133 NLTENVDLVTCA
+133 NLTEGKTLVTCA
-145 SGYYLHTIQTE
+145 PGYYLHTIQTE

-180 NTYNYRCVKNNNN
+180 NTYNYRCEKNTGNI
-193 NVINASSYLAS
+193 VLNASSYLNS
-204 LTLSTGAY
+204 LSLSRGSISPAFDKTKFDY
-212 TSSFDPDKYDISFA
+212 TATVS
-226 NGVKFA
+226 
-232 RDKFEYEANVP
+232 
-243 SSTSIITV
+243 SSTSVVTV
-251 FGKLLDEDASFVDG
+251 YASLLDSDASFVDG
-265 YEPRTVYL
+265 YEPRTVNL

-278 TVQVKVKGFVNKTEM
+278 TIQIKVKGFVLQEATE
-293 VSTYTIKVNRA
+293 STYTIKITRT

-310 GSTSNKSNVN
+310 GATVSKSSVN
-320 TLSDISISSGTLSP
+320 TLNNITLSNGTLSP

-349 DVDILTVGATLSDSK
+349 DVDVLTVGATLTDNKS
-364 ANFVGSY
+364 NFVNSY
-371 GPRNVHLNEGENNV
+371 GPRNVHLNEGENNI
-385 YLKVRSEAG
+385 YLKVKSEAG
-394 SVRVYRLIVTRK
+394 SVRVYRLIITRK
-406 KATNVEPEPTPD
+406 KANNVEPEPTP
-418 PTPTPDPEPE
+418 TPTPDPTPE
-428 PTPDKSQALLS
+428 PTPEVSKALLS
-439 SLKLSEGRIDFESN
+439 SLKLSEGKIDFESN
-453 VFDYNVSVPNDVTN
+453 VFDYNVTVGYDVTN
-467 VIATVELQNETD
+467 VVATVELENDTD
-479 KVEIKGGE
+479 TVDIKGGE
-487 SLEVGANELTV
+487 SLEVGANELTI
-498 TVTSSDNTVTN
+498 TVTSSDGSVSN

-515 IRKEGDVGDN
+515 IKKEADTDISGN
-525 SLLKSLVISG
+525 SLLKSLVING
-535 HAINFNPNINE
+535 HAINFDPNVNE

-561 CVPED
+561 CVPD
-566 TNASITIEGNANLT
+566 DSNASVTIEGNANLT

-594 NYTDYLVNVTGYQKK
+594 NYTDYLINVTGYQKK

-619 LLVILAVAYAI
+619 LLVILAIAYAI

-646 NFFSNLFNSIFTRK
+646 NFFSNLFNGIFTRK